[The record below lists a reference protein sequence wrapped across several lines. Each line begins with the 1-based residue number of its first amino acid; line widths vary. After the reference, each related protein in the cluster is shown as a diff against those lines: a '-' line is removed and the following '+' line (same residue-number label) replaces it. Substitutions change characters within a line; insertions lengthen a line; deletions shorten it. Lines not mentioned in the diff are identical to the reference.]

1 MEGNTKLA
9 IGSPTSPSSEEILE
23 KLEALIEQ
31 KEESGDV
38 EEYKITI
45 LVLTIAHGEKII
57 LRPHISD
64 LNEFEDY
71 ERELKGLPWYT
82 FVEKTYIYGYAPF
95 GNVCLI
101 SHNPNEVWSRPETK
115 LSFQKTLN
123 SLSIDTKNRST
134 FAKTVSQVNADF
146 INRPQTSQAKPRGA
160 IMAQMF
166 QKDKELHSEN
176 MPIKGMMNPMTMRL
190 EIIPSVYVLSGKNTD
205 RIEEYL
211 KEDPY
216 SFMASQDR
224 YSGIFVSVLSD
235 NRDNTYE
242 FPSLFNLADGR
253 HIMEIFQRLKNP
265 IPGINIDTVDG
276 SELYKVI
283 QDYINYWNR
292 TCGNPMLNIRFG
304 MNAYQIRDK
313 TTGKLKAPSYF
324 MLTQLNTMNVY
335 VIANLVFDFLV
346 SKEKDPNSV
355 YRKDIELWVEELK
368 QQNSKIINIST
379 ACEGVNPAKISMS
392 TIQDITPHINRN
404 SISRSITQ
412 NETEKGGPDIIN
424 FDDLDEYI
432 SKFEEKVVEEA
443 EGLKARKRSNK
454 RITKKKYKKN
464 TKRTKKQGKR
474 RTKKQGKRRTK
485 KNEK

>member
-1 MEGNTKLA
+1 MERN
-9 IGSPTSPSSEEILE
+9 TSPSSEEILE
-23 KLEALIEQ
+23 KLEAIIET

-45 LVLTIAHGEKII
+45 LALTISHGEKII
-57 LRPHISD
+57 LRPQISD
-64 LNEFEDY
+64 LSEFEDY
-71 ERELKGLPWYT
+71 ERELKELPWYT

-101 SHNPNEVWSRPETK
+101 SHNPNEIWSRPETK
-115 LSFQKTLN
+115 LGFQKTLN
-123 SLSIDTKNRST
+123 SLSIDTRNRST

-146 INRPQTSQAKPRGA
+146 INRPVSRSETSQAKPRGA

-166 QKDKELHSEN
+166 KTDKDLHSEN
-176 MPIKGMMNPMTMRL
+176 MPIKGIMNPMTMRL

-211 KEDPY
+211 KEDPHT
-216 SFMASQDR
+216 FMASQDR

-242 FPSLFNLADGR
+242 FPSLFNLADGK

-265 IPGINIDTVDG
+265 ITDINIDTVDG

-283 QDYINYWNR
+283 QDYIDYWNR
-292 TCGNPMLNIRFG
+292 TCGNPMLYIRFG
-304 MNAYQIRDK
+304 MTTYHIRDK
-313 TTGKLKAPSYF
+313 TTGKLKTSSYF

-346 SKEKDPNSV
+346 SKQNDPNEA
-355 YRKDIELWVEELK
+355 YRKDIEIWVEELK
-368 QQNSKIINIST
+368 QKNSKIINIST
-379 ACEGVNPAKISMS
+379 ACEGVNPSKISMP
-392 TIQDITPHINRN
+392 TIQDIAPHINRN
-404 SISRSITQ
+404 SISRSRTQ
-412 NETEKGGPDIIN
+412 DETEKGGPNTIN

-432 SKFEEKVVEEA
+432 SNFEEKVVEEA
-443 EGLKARKRSNK
+443 EGLKKTNK
-454 RITKKKYKKN
+454 RITKKKYKKTIN
-464 TKRTKKQGKR
+464 KRSTKKKRTKKKR
-474 RTKKQGKRRTK
+474 TRNII
-485 KNEK
+485 KNK

>member
-1 MEGNTKLA
+1 MD
-9 IGSPTSPSSEEILE
+9 SHTSPSSEEILE
-23 KLEALIEQ
+23 KLEGLI
-31 KEESGDV
+31 EESGDV

-45 LVLTIAHGEKII
+45 LVLTISHGEKII

-64 LNEFEDY
+64 LNEFEEY
-71 ERELKGLPWYT
+71 EAELKRLPWYT

-115 LSFQKTLN
+115 LGFQKTLN
-123 SLSIDTKNRST
+123 NLSIDTTNRST

-146 INRPQTSQAKPRGA
+146 LTKPVSRSETSQAKPRGA

-166 QKDKELHSEN
+166 KTDKDLHSEN
-176 MPIKGMMNPMTMRL
+176 MPIKGIMNPMTMRL

-211 KEDPY
+211 REDPHT
-216 SFMASQDR
+216 FMASQDR

-265 IPGINIDTVDG
+265 IPGINIDSVDG

-283 QDYINYWNR
+283 QDYIAYWNSAYK
-292 TCGNPMLNIRFG
+292 THMLDIRFG
-304 MNAYQIRDK
+304 MNAYHIRDK

-346 SKEKDPNSV
+346 SKEKNPNEA
-355 YRKDIELWVEELK
+355 YRKDIKIWVDELK
-368 QQNSKIINIST
+368 EKNSKIINIST
-379 ACEGVNPAKISMS
+379 ACEGVNPAKISMP
-392 TIQDITPHINRN
+392 TIQDIAPHINRN
-404 SISRSITQ
+404 SISRSRTQ
-412 NETEKGGPDIIN
+412 DETEKGGPNTIN

-432 SKFEEKVVEEA
+432 SNFEEKVVKEA
-443 EGLKARKRSNK
+443 EGLKARRKINKTKKRSKRKKNK
-454 RITKKKYKKN
+454 KNVNKTKKRNHYKK
-464 TKRTKKQGKR
+464 
-474 RTKKQGKRRTK
+474 
-485 KNEK
+485 

>member
-1 MEGNTKLA
+1 MD
-9 IGSPTSPSSEEILE
+9 SHTSPSSEEILE
-23 KLEALIEQ
+23 KLEGLI
-31 KEESGDV
+31 EESGDV

-45 LVLTIAHGEKII
+45 LVLTISHGEKII

-64 LNEFEDY
+64 LNEFEEY
-71 ERELKGLPWYT
+71 EAELKSLPWYI

-265 IPGINIDTVDG
+265 IPGINIDSVDG

-283 QDYINYWNR
+283 QDYIAYWNSAYK
-292 TCGNPMLNIRFG
+292 THMLDIRFG
-304 MNAYQIRDK
+304 MNAYHIRDK
-313 TTGKLKAPSYF
+313 TTGKLKTATYF

-346 SKEKDPNSV
+346 SKQKDPTGE
-355 YRKDIELWVEELK
+355 YRKDIEIWVEELK
-368 QQNSKIINIST
+368 QKNSKIINIST
-379 ACEGVNPAKISMS
+379 ACEGVNPAKISMP
-392 TIQDITPHINRN
+392 TIQDIAPHINRN
-404 SISRSITQ
+404 SISRSRTQ
-412 NETEKGGPDIIN
+412 DETEKGGPNTIN

-432 SKFEEKVVEEA
+432 SNFEEKVVKEA
-443 EGLKARKRSNK
+443 EGLRPFKRRKINKTKKRSKRKKNK
-454 RITKKKYKKN
+454 KNVNKTKKRNHYKK
-464 TKRTKKQGKR
+464 
-474 RTKKQGKRRTK
+474 
-485 KNEK
+485 

>member
-1 MEGNTKLA
+1 M
-9 IGSPTSPSSEEILE
+9 
-23 KLEALIEQ
+23 
-31 KEESGDV
+31 
-38 EEYKITI
+38 
-45 LVLTIAHGEKII
+45 
-57 LRPHISD
+57 
-64 LNEFEDY
+64 
-71 ERELKGLPWYT
+71 
-82 FVEKTYIYGYAPF
+82 
-95 GNVCLI
+95 
-101 SHNPNEVWSRPETK
+101 
-115 LSFQKTLN
+115 
-123 SLSIDTKNRST
+123 SIDTKNRST

-276 SELYKVI
+276 GELYKVI
-283 QDYINYWNR
+283 QDYIAYWNSAYK
-292 TCGNPMLNIRFG
+292 THMLDIRFR
-304 MNAYQIRDK
+304 MNAYHIRDK
-313 TTGKLKAPSYF
+313 TTGKLKTATYF

-346 SKEKDPNSV
+346 SKEKNPNEA
-355 YRKDIELWVEELK
+355 YRKDIKIWIDELK
-368 QQNSKIINIST
+368 EKNSKIINIST
-379 ACEGVNPAKISMS
+379 ACEGVNPAKISMP
-392 TIQDITPHINRN
+392 TIQDIAPHINRN
-404 SISRSITQ
+404 SISRSRTQ
-412 NETEKGGPDIIN
+412 DETGENGPNTIN

-432 SKFEEKVVEEA
+432 AKFEEKVVEEEKKEVA
-443 EGLKARKRSNK
+443 EGLRPQKARKRTIK
-454 RITKKKYKKN
+454 RSKRKKYKKGTN
-464 TKRTKKQGKR
+464 KQRTKKRKHY
-474 RTKKQGKRRTK
+474 KK
-485 KNEK
+485 

>member
-1 MEGNTKLA
+1 MD
-9 IGSPTSPSSEEILE
+9 SPSSEEILE
-23 KLEALIEQ
+23 KLEGLIQ
-31 KEESGDV
+31 ESGDV

-57 LRPHISD
+57 LRPQISD
-64 LNEFEDY
+64 LNEFEEY
-71 ERELKGLPWYT
+71 ETELKGLPWYA

-123 SLSIDTKNRST
+123 SLSIDTRNRNT

-146 INRPQTSQAKPRGA
+146 INKPETGQSKPRGA

-166 QKDKELHSEN
+166 KKDKEVHSEH
-176 MPIKGMMNPMTMRL
+176 MPIKGIMNPMTMRL

-211 KEDPY
+211 KEDPHT
-216 SFMASQDR
+216 FMASQDR
-224 YSGIFVSVLSD
+224 YSGIFISVLSD
-235 NRDNTYE
+235 NKDNTYE

-276 SELYKVI
+276 GELYKVI
-283 QDYINYWNR
+283 QNYISYWN
-292 TCGNPMLNIRFG
+292 TAYKTPMLDIRFG
-304 MNAYQIRDK
+304 MTTYHIRDK
-313 TTGKLKAPSYF
+313 TTGKLKTPTYF

-346 SKEKDPNSV
+346 SKQKDPNEV

-368 QQNSKIINIST
+368 QKNSKIINIST
-379 ACEGVNPAKISMS
+379 ACEGVNPAKISMP
-392 TIQDITPHINRN
+392 TIQDIAPHINRN

-432 SKFEEKVVEEA
+432 SNFEEKVVEEEKKEVA
-443 EGLKARKRSNK
+443 EGLRVRRRRRTIKRSK
-454 RITKKKYKKN
+454 MKKYKKN
-464 TKRTKKQGKR
+464 INKTKKHKDY
-474 RTKKQGKRRTK
+474 KI
-485 KNEK
+485 KNNKNKNNKNNNK

>member
-1 MEGNTKLA
+1 MEGN
-9 IGSPTSPSSEEILE
+9 TSPSSEEILE
-23 KLEALIEQ
+23 KLEGLI
-31 KEESGDV
+31 EESGDV

-45 LVLTIAHGEKII
+45 LALTIAHGEKII
-57 LRPHISD
+57 LRPQISD
-64 LNEFEDY
+64 LNEFEEY
-71 ERELKGLPWYT
+71 EAELKGLPWYT

-101 SHNPNEVWSRPETK
+101 SHNPSEIWSRPETK

-123 SLSIDTKNRST
+123 SLSIDTTNRNT

-146 INRPQTSQAKPRGA
+146 INRPVSSQAKPRGA

-166 QKDKELHSEN
+166 KTDKELHSEN
-176 MPIKGMMNPMTMRL
+176 MPIKGIMNPMTMRL
-190 EIIPSVYVLSGKNTD
+190 EIIPSIYVLSGKNTD

-211 KEDPY
+211 KEDPHT
-216 SFMASQDR
+216 FMASQDR
-224 YSGIFVSVLSD
+224 YSGIFVSVISD

-242 FPSLFNLADGR
+242 FPTLFNLADGR

-276 SELYKVI
+276 GELYKVI
-283 QDYINYWNR
+283 QDYIAYWN
-292 TCGNPMLNIRFG
+292 TAYKTPMLDIRFG
-304 MNAYQIRDK
+304 MTTYHIRDK
-313 TTGKLKAPSYF
+313 TTGKLKTPTYF

-346 SKEKDPNSV
+346 SKQKDPNEV
-355 YRKDIELWVEELK
+355 YRKDIEIWVEELK
-368 QQNSKIINIST
+368 QKNSKIINIST
-379 ACEGVNPAKISMS
+379 ACEGVNPAKISMP
-392 TIQDITPHINRN
+392 TIQDIAPHINRN

-432 SKFEEKVVEEA
+432 AKFEEKVVEEEKKEVA
-443 EGLKARKRSNK
+443 EGLRPQKARKRTIK
-454 RITKKKYKKN
+454 RSKRKKYKKGTN
-464 TKRTKKQGKR
+464 KQRTKKRKHY
-474 RTKKQGKRRTK
+474 KK
-485 KNEK
+485 

>member
-1 MEGNTKLA
+1 MERN
-9 IGSPTSPSSEEILE
+9 TSPSSEEILE
-23 KLEALIEQ
+23 KLEAIIET

-45 LVLTIAHGEKII
+45 LALTISHGEKII
-57 LRPHISD
+57 LRPQISD
-64 LNEFEDY
+64 LSEFEDY
-71 ERELKGLPWYT
+71 ERELKELPWYT

-101 SHNPNEVWSRPETK
+101 SHNPNEIWSRPETK
-115 LSFQKTLN
+115 LGFQKTLN
-123 SLSIDTKNRST
+123 SLSIDTRNRST

-146 INRPQTSQAKPRGA
+146 INRPVSSQAKPRGA

-166 QKDKELHSEN
+166 KTDKDLHSEN
-176 MPIKGMMNPMTMRL
+176 MPIKGIMNPMTMRL

-211 KEDPY
+211 KEDPHT
-216 SFMASQDR
+216 FMASQDR

-242 FPSLFNLADGR
+242 FPSLFNLADGK

-265 IPGINIDTVDG
+265 ITDINIDTVDG

-283 QDYINYWNR
+283 QDYIDYWNR
-292 TCGNPMLNIRFG
+292 TCGNPMLYIRFG
-304 MNAYQIRDK
+304 MNGYHIRDK
-313 TTGKLKAPSYF
+313 TTGKPKTSSYF

-346 SKEKDPNSV
+346 SKQNDPNEA
-355 YRKDIELWVEELK
+355 YRKDIEIWVEELK
-368 QQNSKIINIST
+368 QKNSKIINIST
-379 ACEGVNPAKISMS
+379 ACEGVNPSKISMP
-392 TIQDITPHINRN
+392 TIQDIAPHINRN
-404 SISRSITQ
+404 SISRSRTQ
-412 NETEKGGPDIIN
+412 DETGENGPDIIN

-432 SKFEEKVVEEA
+432 AKFEEKVVEEA
-443 EGLKARKRSNK
+443 EGLKKTNK
-454 RITKKKYKKN
+454 RITKKKYKKTIN
-464 TKRTKKQGKR
+464 KRSTKKKRTKKKR
-474 RTKKQGKRRTK
+474 TRNII
-485 KNEK
+485 KNK

>member
-1 MEGNTKLA
+1 MD
-9 IGSPTSPSSEEILE
+9 SHTSPSSEEILE
-23 KLEALIEQ
+23 KLEGLI
-31 KEESGDV
+31 EESGDV

-45 LVLTIAHGEKII
+45 LVLTISHGEKII
-57 LRPHISD
+57 LRPQISD
-64 LNEFEDY
+64 LNEFEEY
-71 ERELKGLPWYT
+71 EAELKGLPWYT

-265 IPGINIDTVDG
+265 IPGINIDSVDG

-283 QDYINYWNR
+283 QDYIAYWNSAYK
-292 TCGNPMLNIRFG
+292 THMLDIRFG
-304 MNAYQIRDK
+304 MNAYHIRDK
-313 TTGKLKAPSYF
+313 TTGKLKTATYF

-346 SKEKDPNSV
+346 SKQKDPTGE
-355 YRKDIELWVEELK
+355 YRKDIEIWVEELK
-368 QQNSKIINIST
+368 QKNSKIINIST
-379 ACEGVNPAKISMS
+379 ACEGVNPAKISMP
-392 TIQDITPHINRN
+392 TIQDIAPHINRN
-404 SISRSITQ
+404 SISRSRTQ
-412 NETEKGGPDIIN
+412 DETEKGGPNTIN

-432 SKFEEKVVEEA
+432 SNFEEKVVKEA
-443 EGLKARKRSNK
+443 EGLKARRKINKTKKRSKRKKNK
-454 RITKKKYKKN
+454 KNVNKTKKRNHYKK
-464 TKRTKKQGKR
+464 
-474 RTKKQGKRRTK
+474 
-485 KNEK
+485 

>member
-1 MEGNTKLA
+1 MEGNA
-9 IGSPTSPSSEEILE
+9 SPSSEEILE
-23 KLEALIEQ
+23 KLEGLI
-31 KEESGDV
+31 EESGSV

-45 LVLTIAHGEKII
+45 LVLTISHGEKII
-57 LRPHISD
+57 LRSQISD

>member
-1 MEGNTKLA
+1 MEGN
-9 IGSPTSPSSEEILE
+9 TSPSSEEILE
-23 KLEALIEQ
+23 KLEALIET

-45 LVLTIAHGEKII
+45 LALTIAHGEKII
-57 LRPHISD
+57 LRPQIGD
-64 LNEFEDY
+64 LNEFEEY
-71 ERELKGLPWYT
+71 EAELKRLPWYT

-115 LSFQKTLN
+115 LGFQKTLN
-123 SLSIDTKNRST
+123 NLSIDTTNRST

-146 INRPQTSQAKPRGA
+146 LTKPVSRSETSQAKPRGA

-166 QKDKELHSEN
+166 KTDKDLHSEN
-176 MPIKGMMNPMTMRL
+176 MPIKGIMNPMTMRL

-211 KEDPY
+211 REDPHT
-216 SFMASQDR
+216 FMASQDR

-265 IPGINIDTVDG
+265 IPGINIDAVDG

-283 QDYINYWNR
+283 QDYIDYWNT
-292 TCGNPMLNIRFG
+292 TCGNPMLNIRFI
-304 MNAYQIRDK
+304 MNAYHIRDK

-346 SKEKDPNSV
+346 SKEKNPNEA
-355 YRKDIELWVEELK
+355 YRKDIKIWVDELK
-368 QQNSKIINIST
+368 EKNSKIINIST
-379 ACEGVNPAKISMS
+379 ACEGVNPAKISMP
-392 TIQDITPHINRN
+392 TIQDIAPHINRN
-404 SISRSITQ
+404 SISRSRTQ
-412 NETEKGGPDIIN
+412 DETGENGPNTIN

-432 SKFEEKVVEEA
+432 AKFEEKVVEEEA
-443 EGLKARKRSNK
+443 KGLKARKRTNK
-454 RITKKKYKKN
+454 RSKKKKYKKSTKN
-464 TKRTKKQGKR
+464 KKTTKTTTKRTRKKQLKEEYN
-474 RTKKQGKRRTK
+474 KK
-485 KNEK
+485 

>member
-1 MEGNTKLA
+1 MD
-9 IGSPTSPSSEEILE
+9 SHTSPSSEEILE
-23 KLEALIEQ
+23 KLEGLI
-31 KEESGDV
+31 EESGDV

-45 LVLTIAHGEKII
+45 LVLTISHGEKII

-64 LNEFEDY
+64 LNEFEEY
-71 ERELKGLPWYT
+71 EAELKGLPWYT

-265 IPGINIDTVDG
+265 IPGINIDSVDG

-283 QDYINYWNR
+283 QDYIAYWNSAYK
-292 TCGNPMLNIRFG
+292 THMLDIRFG
-304 MNAYQIRDK
+304 MNAYHIRDK
-313 TTGKLKAPSYF
+313 TTGKLKTATYF

-346 SKEKDPNSV
+346 SKQKDPTGE
-355 YRKDIELWVEELK
+355 YRKDIEIWVEELK
-368 QQNSKIINIST
+368 QKNSKIINIST
-379 ACEGVNPAKISMS
+379 ACEGVNPAKISMP
-392 TIQDITPHINRN
+392 TIQEITPYINRN
-404 SISRSITQ
+404 SISRSRTQ
-412 NETEKGGPDIIN
+412 DETEKGGPNTIN

-432 SKFEEKVVEEA
+432 SNFEEKVVKEA
-443 EGLKARKRSNK
+443 EGLRPFKRRKINKTKKRSKRKKNK
-454 RITKKKYKKN
+454 KNVNKTKKRNHYKK
-464 TKRTKKQGKR
+464 
-474 RTKKQGKRRTK
+474 
-485 KNEK
+485 

>member
-1 MEGNTKLA
+1 MEGNA
-9 IGSPTSPSSEEILE
+9 SPSSEEILE
-23 KLEALIEQ
+23 KLEGLI
-31 KEESGDV
+31 EESGSI

-45 LVLTIAHGEKII
+45 LVLTISHGEKII
-57 LRPHISD
+57 LRSQIND

-101 SHNPNEVWSRPETK
+101 SHNPNEIWSRPETK
-115 LSFQKTLN
+115 LGFQKTLN
-123 SLSIDTKNRST
+123 SLSIDTTNRST

-146 INRPQTSQAKPRGA
+146 ITRPETGQAKPRGA
-160 IMAQMF
+160 IMAEMF
-166 QKDKELHSEN
+166 KKDKDHHSEN
-176 MPIKGMMNPMTMRL
+176 MPIKGIMNPMTMRL
-190 EIIPSVYVLSGKNTD
+190 EIVPSLYVLSGKNTD
-205 RIEEYL
+205 RIEEYI
-211 KEDPY
+211 KQDP
-216 SFMASQDR
+216 STFMASQDR
-224 YSGIFVSVLSD
+224 YSGIFVSVLSV
-235 NRDNTYE
+235 NRHNTYE

-368 QQNSKIINIST
+368 QKNSKIINIST
-379 ACEGVNPAKISMS
+379 ACEGVNQSKISMS

-443 EGLKARKRSNK
+443 EGLKRSNK

-485 KNEK
+485 KNEKMKNNK

>member
-1 MEGNTKLA
+1 MD
-9 IGSPTSPSSEEILE
+9 SHTSPSSEEILE
-23 KLEALIEQ
+23 KLEGLI
-31 KEESGDV
+31 EESGDV

-45 LVLTIAHGEKII
+45 LVLTISHGEKII

-64 LNEFEDY
+64 LNEFEEY
-71 ERELKGLPWYT
+71 EAELKGLPWYT

-265 IPGINIDTVDG
+265 IPGINIDSVDG

-283 QDYINYWNR
+283 QDYIAYWNSAYK
-292 TCGNPMLNIRFG
+292 THMLDIRFG
-304 MNAYQIRDK
+304 MNAYHIRDK
-313 TTGKLKAPSYF
+313 TTGKLKTATYF

-346 SKEKDPNSV
+346 SKQKDPTGE
-355 YRKDIELWVEELK
+355 YRKDIEIWVEELK
-368 QQNSKIINIST
+368 QKNSKIINIST
-379 ACEGVNPAKISMS
+379 ACEGVNPAKISMP
-392 TIQDITPHINRN
+392 TIQDIAPHINRN
-404 SISRSITQ
+404 SISRSRTQ
-412 NETEKGGPDIIN
+412 DETEKGGPNTIN

-432 SKFEEKVVEEA
+432 SNFEEKVVKEA
-443 EGLKARKRSNK
+443 EGLKARRKINKTKKRSKRKKNK
-454 RITKKKYKKN
+454 KNVNKTKKRNHYKK
-464 TKRTKKQGKR
+464 
-474 RTKKQGKRRTK
+474 
-485 KNEK
+485 

>member
-1 MEGNTKLA
+1 MD
-9 IGSPTSPSSEEILE
+9 SHTSPSSEEILE
-23 KLEALIEQ
+23 KLEGLI
-31 KEESGDV
+31 EESGDV

-45 LVLTIAHGEKII
+45 LVLTISHGEKII

-64 LNEFEDY
+64 LNEFEEY
-71 ERELKGLPWYT
+71 EAELKGLPWYT

-265 IPGINIDTVDG
+265 IPGINIDSVDG

-283 QDYINYWNR
+283 QDYIAYWNSAYK
-292 TCGNPMLNIRFG
+292 THMLDIRFG
-304 MNAYQIRDK
+304 MNAYHIRDK
-313 TTGKLKAPSYF
+313 TTGKLKTATYF

-346 SKEKDPNSV
+346 SKQKDPTGE
-355 YRKDIELWVEELK
+355 YRKDIEIWVEELK
-368 QQNSKIINIST
+368 QKNSKIINIST
-379 ACEGVNPAKISMS
+379 ACEGVNPAKISMP
-392 TIQDITPHINRN
+392 TIQDIAPHINRN
-404 SISRSITQ
+404 SISRSRTQ
-412 NETEKGGPDIIN
+412 DETEKGGPNTIN

-432 SKFEEKVVEEA
+432 SNFEEKVVKEA
-443 EGLKARKRSNK
+443 EGLRPFKRRKINKTKKRSKRKKNK
-454 RITKKKYKKN
+454 KNVNKTKKRNHYKK
-464 TKRTKKQGKR
+464 
-474 RTKKQGKRRTK
+474 
-485 KNEK
+485 

>member
-1 MEGNTKLA
+1 MERN
-9 IGSPTSPSSEEILE
+9 TSPSSEEILE
-23 KLEALIEQ
+23 KLEAIIET

-45 LVLTIAHGEKII
+45 LALTISHGEKII
-57 LRPHISD
+57 LRPQISD
-64 LNEFEDY
+64 LSEFEDY
-71 ERELKGLPWYT
+71 ERELKELPWYT

-101 SHNPNEVWSRPETK
+101 SHNPNEIWSRPETK
-115 LSFQKTLN
+115 LGFQKTLN
-123 SLSIDTKNRST
+123 SLSIDTRNRST

-146 INRPQTSQAKPRGA
+146 INRPVSRSETSQAKPRGA

-166 QKDKELHSEN
+166 KTDKDLHSEN
-176 MPIKGMMNPMTMRL
+176 MPIKGIMNPMTMRL

-211 KEDPY
+211 REDPHT
-216 SFMASQDR
+216 FMASQDR

-242 FPSLFNLADGR
+242 FPTLFNLADGR

-265 IPGINIDTVDG
+265 IPGLNIDIVDG

-283 QDYINYWNR
+283 QDYISYWNR

-304 MNAYQIRDK
+304 MTTYHIRDK
-313 TTGKLKAPSYF
+313 TTGKLKTPTYF

-346 SKEKDPNSV
+346 SKQKDSNEA
-355 YRKDIELWVEELK
+355 YRKDIEIWVEELK
-368 QQNSKIINIST
+368 QKNSKIINIST
-379 ACEGVNPAKISMS
+379 ACEGVNPAKISMP
-392 TIQDITPHINRN
+392 TIQDIAPHINRN
-404 SISRSITQ
+404 SISRSRTQ
-412 NETEKGGPDIIN
+412 DETGENGPDIIN

-432 SKFEEKVVEEA
+432 AKFEEKVVEEA
-443 EGLKARKRSNK
+443 EGLKKTNK
-454 RITKKKYKKN
+454 RITKKKYKKTIN
-464 TKRTKKQGKR
+464 KRSTKKKRTRKK
-474 RTKKQGKRRTK
+474 RTRNII
-485 KNEK
+485 KNK

>member
-1 MEGNTKLA
+1 MEGN
-9 IGSPTSPSSEEILE
+9 TSPSSEEILE
-23 KLEALIEQ
+23 KLEGLI
-31 KEESGDV
+31 EESGDV

-45 LVLTIAHGEKII
+45 LALTIAHGEKII
-57 LRPHISD
+57 LRPQISD

-71 ERELKGLPWYT
+71 EAELKGLPWYT

-101 SHNPNEVWSRPETK
+101 SHNPSEIWSRPETK

-123 SLSIDTKNRST
+123 SLSIDTTNRNT

-146 INRPQTSQAKPRGA
+146 INRPVSSQAKPRGA

-166 QKDKELHSEN
+166 KTDKDLHSEN
-176 MPIKGMMNPMTMRL
+176 MPIKGIMNPMTMRL

-211 KEDPY
+211 REDPHT
-216 SFMASQDR
+216 FMASQDR
-224 YSGIFVSVLSD
+224 YSGIFVSVISD

-265 IPGINIDTVDG
+265 IPGINIDAVDG
-276 SELYKVI
+276 GELYKVI
-283 QDYINYWNR
+283 QDYIAYWN
-292 TCGNPMLNIRFG
+292 TAYKTPMLDIRFG
-304 MNAYQIRDK
+304 MTTYHIRDK
-313 TTGKLKAPSYF
+313 TTGKLKTPTYF

-335 VIANLVFDFLV
+335 VIANLVFDFLL
-346 SKEKDPNSV
+346 SKQKDPNEV
-355 YRKDIELWVEELK
+355 YRKDIEIWVEELK
-368 QQNSKIINIST
+368 QKNSKIINIST
-379 ACEGVNPAKISMS
+379 ACEGVNPAKISMP
-392 TIQDITPHINRN
+392 TIQDIAPHINRN

-432 SKFEEKVVEEA
+432 AKFEEKVVEEEKKEVA
-443 EGLKARKRSNK
+443 EGLRPQKARKRTIK
-454 RITKKKYKKN
+454 RSKRKKYKKGTN
-464 TKRTKKQGKR
+464 KQRTKKRKHY
-474 RTKKQGKRRTK
+474 KK
-485 KNEK
+485 

>member
-1 MEGNTKLA
+1 MEGN
-9 IGSPTSPSSEEILE
+9 TSPSSEEILE
-23 KLEALIEQ
+23 KLEGLI
-31 KEESGDV
+31 EESGDV

-45 LVLTIAHGEKII
+45 LALTIAHGEKII
-57 LRPHISD
+57 LRPQISD
-64 LNEFEDY
+64 LNEFEEY
-71 ERELKGLPWYT
+71 EAELKGLPWYT

-101 SHNPNEVWSRPETK
+101 SHNPSEIWSRPETK

-123 SLSIDTKNRST
+123 SLSIDTTNRNT

-146 INRPQTSQAKPRGA
+146 INRPVSSQAKPRGA

-166 QKDKELHSEN
+166 KTDKELHSEN
-176 MPIKGMMNPMTMRL
+176 MPIKGIMNPMTMRL

-211 KEDPY
+211 REDPHT
-216 SFMASQDR
+216 FMASQDR
-224 YSGIFVSVLSD
+224 YSGIFVSVISD

-265 IPGINIDTVDG
+265 IPGINIDSVDG
-276 SELYKVI
+276 GELYKVI
-283 QDYINYWNR
+283 QDYIAYWNSTYGR
-292 TCGNPMLNIRFG
+292 HMLDIRFG
-304 MNAYQIRDK
+304 MTTYHIRDK
-313 TTGKLKAPSYF
+313 TTGKLKTPTYF

-335 VIANLVFDFLV
+335 VIANLVFDFLL
-346 SKEKDPNSV
+346 SKQKDPNEV
-355 YRKDIELWVEELK
+355 YRKDIEIWVEELK
-368 QQNSKIINIST
+368 QKNSKIINIST
-379 ACEGVNPAKISMS
+379 ACEGVNPAKISMP
-392 TIQDITPHINRN
+392 TIQDIAPHINRN

-432 SKFEEKVVEEA
+432 AKFEEKVVEEEKKEVA
-443 EGLKARKRSNK
+443 EGLRPQKARKRTIK
-454 RITKKKYKKN
+454 RSKRKKYKKGTN
-464 TKRTKKQGKR
+464 KQRTKKRKHY
-474 RTKKQGKRRTK
+474 KK
-485 KNEK
+485 

>member
-1 MEGNTKLA
+1 MD
-9 IGSPTSPSSEEILE
+9 SHTSPSSEEILE
-23 KLEALIEQ
+23 KLEGLI
-31 KEESGDV
+31 EESGDV

-45 LVLTIAHGEKII
+45 LVLTISHGEKII

-64 LNEFEDY
+64 LNEFEEY
-71 ERELKGLPWYT
+71 EAELKGLPWYT

-176 MPIKGMMNPMTMRL
+176 IPIKAMMNPMTMRL

-265 IPGINIDTVDG
+265 IPGINIDSVDG

-283 QDYINYWNR
+283 QDYIAYWNSAYK
-292 TCGNPMLNIRFG
+292 THMLDIRFG
-304 MNAYQIRDK
+304 MNAYHIRDK
-313 TTGKLKAPSYF
+313 TTGKLKTATYF

-335 VIANLVFDFLV
+335 IIANLVFDFLV
-346 SKEKDPNSV
+346 SKQKDPNEA
-355 YRKDIELWVEELK
+355 YIKDIEIWVEELK
-368 QQNSKIINIST
+368 QKNSKIINIST
-379 ACEGVNPAKISMS
+379 ACEGVNPAKISMP
-392 TIQDITPHINRN
+392 TIQDIAPHINRN
-404 SISRSITQ
+404 SISRSKTQ
-412 NETEKGGPDIIN
+412 EETGENGPNTIN

-432 SKFEEKVVEEA
+432 AKFEEKVA
-443 EGLKARKRSNK
+443 AKGLRLLRRKRTNK
-454 RITKKKYKKN
+454 RSTRKKYKKSKNKTRTNKRSTRKKYKKN
-464 TKRTKKQGKR
+464 TRTNSK
-474 RTKKQGKRRTK
+474 
-485 KNEK
+485 

>member
-1 MEGNTKLA
+1 MEGN
-9 IGSPTSPSSEEILE
+9 TSPSSEEILE
-23 KLEALIEQ
+23 KLEGLI
-31 KEESGDV
+31 EESGDV

-45 LVLTIAHGEKII
+45 LVLTISHGEKII

-64 LNEFEDY
+64 LNEFEEY
-71 ERELKGLPWYT
+71 EAELKGLPWYT

-123 SLSIDTKNRST
+123 SLSIDTTNRNT

-265 IPGINIDTVDG
+265 IPGINIDSVDG
-276 SELYKVI
+276 GELYKVI
-283 QDYINYWNR
+283 QDYIAYWNSTYGR
-292 TCGNPMLNIRFG
+292 HMLDIRFG
-304 MNAYQIRDK
+304 MTTYHIRDK
-313 TTGKLKAPSYF
+313 TTGKLKTATYF

-346 SKEKDPNSV
+346 SKQKDPTGE
-355 YRKDIELWVEELK
+355 YRKDIEIWVEELK
-368 QQNSKIINIST
+368 QKNSKIINIST
-379 ACEGVNPAKISMS
+379 ACEGVNPAKISMP
-392 TIQDITPHINRN
+392 TIQDIAPHINRN

-432 SKFEEKVVEEA
+432 AKFEEKVVEEEKKEVA
-443 EGLKARKRSNK
+443 EGLRPQKARKRTIK
-454 RITKKKYKKN
+454 RSKRKKYKKGTN
-464 TKRTKKQGKR
+464 KQRTKKRKHY
-474 RTKKQGKRRTK
+474 KK
-485 KNEK
+485 

>member
-1 MEGNTKLA
+1 MEGN
-9 IGSPTSPSSEEILE
+9 TSPSSEEILE
-23 KLEALIEQ
+23 KLEGLI
-31 KEESGDV
+31 EESGDV

-45 LVLTIAHGEKII
+45 LALTIAHGEKII
-57 LRPHISD
+57 LRPQISD
-64 LNEFEDY
+64 LNEFEEY
-71 ERELKGLPWYT
+71 EAELKGLPWYT

-101 SHNPNEVWSRPETK
+101 SHNPSEIWSRPETK

-123 SLSIDTKNRST
+123 SLSIDTTNRNT
-134 FAKTVSQVNADF
+134 FAKTVSQVNAVF
-146 INRPQTSQAKPRGA
+146 INRPVSSQAKPRGA

-166 QKDKELHSEN
+166 KTDKELHSEN
-176 MPIKGMMNPMTMRL
+176 MPIKGIMNPMTMRL

-205 RIEEYL
+205 RIEEYIR
-211 KEDPY
+211 EDPHT
-216 SFMASQDR
+216 FMASQDR
-224 YSGIFVSVLSD
+224 YSGIFVSVISD

-276 SELYKVI
+276 GELYKVI
-283 QDYINYWNR
+283 QDYIAYWN
-292 TCGNPMLNIRFG
+292 TAYKTPMLDIRFG
-304 MNAYQIRDK
+304 MTTYHIRDK
-313 TTGKLKAPSYF
+313 TTGKLKTPTYF

-346 SKEKDPNSV
+346 SKEKDPNAA
-355 YRKDIELWVEELK
+355 YRKDIEIWVEELK
-368 QQNSKIINIST
+368 QKNSKIINIST
-379 ACEGVNPAKISMS
+379 ACEGVNPAKISMP
-392 TIQDITPHINRN
+392 TIQDIAPHINRN

-432 SKFEEKVVEEA
+432 AKFEEKVVEEEKKEVA
-443 EGLKARKRSNK
+443 EGLRPQKARKRTIK
-454 RITKKKYKKN
+454 RSKRKKYKKGTN
-464 TKRTKKQGKR
+464 KQRTKKRKHY
-474 RTKKQGKRRTK
+474 KK
-485 KNEK
+485 

>member
-1 MEGNTKLA
+1 MEGN
-9 IGSPTSPSSEEILE
+9 TSPSSEEILE
-23 KLEALIEQ
+23 KLEGLI
-31 KEESGDV
+31 EESGDV

-45 LVLTIAHGEKII
+45 LALTIAHGEKII
-57 LRPHISD
+57 LRPQISD
-64 LNEFEDY
+64 LNEFEEY
-71 ERELKGLPWYT
+71 EAELKGLPWYT

-101 SHNPNEVWSRPETK
+101 SHNPSEIWSRPETK

-123 SLSIDTKNRST
+123 SLSIDTTNRNT
-134 FAKTVSQVNADF
+134 FAKTVSQVNAVF
-146 INRPQTSQAKPRGA
+146 INRPVSSQAKPRGA

-166 QKDKELHSEN
+166 KTDKELHSEN
-176 MPIKGMMNPMTMRL
+176 MPIKGIMNPMTMRL

-205 RIEEYL
+205 RIEEYIR
-211 KEDPY
+211 EDPHT
-216 SFMASQDR
+216 FMASQDR
-224 YSGIFVSVLSD
+224 YSGIFVSVISD

-276 SELYKVI
+276 GELYKVI
-283 QDYINYWNR
+283 QDYIAYWN
-292 TCGNPMLNIRFG
+292 TAYKTPMLDIRFG
-304 MNAYQIRDK
+304 MTTYHIRDK
-313 TTGKLKAPSYF
+313 TTGKLKTPTYF

-346 SKEKDPNSV
+346 SKQKNPNEA
-355 YRKDIELWVEELK
+355 YRKDIKIWIDELK
-368 QQNSKIINIST
+368 QKNSKIINIST
-379 ACEGVNPAKISMS
+379 ACEGVNPAKISMP
-392 TIQDITPHINRN
+392 TIQDIAPHINRN

-432 SKFEEKVVEEA
+432 AKFEEKVVEEEKKEVA
-443 EGLKARKRSNK
+443 EGLRPQKARKRTIK
-454 RITKKKYKKN
+454 RSKRKKYKKGTN
-464 TKRTKKQGKR
+464 KQRTKKRKHY
-474 RTKKQGKRRTK
+474 KK
-485 KNEK
+485 

>member
-1 MEGNTKLA
+1 MEGN
-9 IGSPTSPSSEEILE
+9 TSPSSEEILE
-23 KLEALIEQ
+23 KLEAIIET

-45 LVLTIAHGEKII
+45 LALTIAHGEKII
-57 LRPHISD
+57 LRPQISD
-64 LNEFEDY
+64 LSEFEDY

-123 SLSIDTKNRST
+123 NLSIDTTNRKT

-146 INRPQTSQAKPRGA
+146 LTKPETSQAKPRGA

-166 QKDKELHSEN
+166 KTDKERHSEH
-176 MPIKGMMNPMTMRL
+176 MPIKGIMNPMTMRL

-211 KEDPY
+211 REDPHT
-216 SFMASQDR
+216 FMASQDR

-235 NRDNTYE
+235 NRDSSYE

-265 IPGINIDTVDG
+265 IPGLNIDTVDG

-283 QDYINYWNR
+283 QDYISYWNS
-292 TCGNPMLNIRFG
+292 TCGSPMLNIRFG
-304 MNAYQIRDK
+304 MTSYHIRDK
-313 TTGKLKAPSYF
+313 TTGKLKTPTYF

-346 SKEKDPNSV
+346 SKEKDPNEV
-355 YRKDIELWVEELK
+355 YRKDIEVWVEELK
-368 QQNSKIINIST
+368 QKNSKIINIST
-379 ACEGVNPAKISMS
+379 ACEGVNPAKISMP
-392 TIQDITPHINRN
+392 TIRDITPHINRN
-404 SISRSITQ
+404 SISRSKSQ

-432 SKFEEKVVEEA
+432 AKFEEKVAA
-443 EGLKARKRSNK
+443 EGLRSLKRTNK
-454 RITKKKYKKN
+454 RTTRKKHKKSSSKRRRKN
-464 TKRTKKQGKR
+464 KRTKNN
-474 RTKKQGKRRTK
+474 KK
-485 KNEK
+485 

>member
-1 MEGNTKLA
+1 MD
-9 IGSPTSPSSEEILE
+9 SHTSPSSEEILE
-23 KLEALIEQ
+23 KLEGLILT

-45 LVLTIAHGEKII
+45 LVLTISHGEKII

-64 LNEFEDY
+64 LNEFEEY
-71 ERELKGLPWYT
+71 EAELKSMPWYT

-123 SLSIDTKNRST
+123 SLSIDTTNRNT

-146 INRPQTSQAKPRGA
+146 INRRPETSQAKPRGA

-176 MPIKGMMNPMTMRL
+176 MPIKGIMNPMTMRL

-211 KEDPY
+211 KDDPHT
-216 SFMASQDR
+216 FMASQDR

-265 IPGINIDTVDG
+265 IPGLNVDAVDG

-283 QDYINYWNR
+283 QDYIAYWNSAYK
-292 TCGNPMLNIRFG
+292 TPMLDIRFG
-304 MNAYQIRDK
+304 MNAYHIRDK
-313 TTGKLKAPSYF
+313 TTGKLKTATYF

-346 SKEKDPNSV
+346 SKQKDPSGA
-355 YRKDIELWVEELK
+355 YRKDIEIWVEELK
-368 QQNSKIINIST
+368 QKNSKIINIST
-379 ACEGVNPAKISMS
+379 ACEGVNPAKISMP
-392 TIQDITPHINRN
+392 TIQDIAPHINRN
-404 SISRSITQ
+404 SISRSRTQ
-412 NETEKGGPDIIN
+412 DETGENGPDIIN

-432 SKFEEKVVEEA
+432 AKFEEKVVEEA
-443 EGLKARKRSNK
+443 EGLRPQRKRRTIK
-454 RITKKKYKKN
+454 RSKRKKYKKN
-464 TKRTKKQGKR
+464 VNKTKKRKHY
-474 RTKKQGKRRTK
+474 KKI
-485 KNEK
+485 KNNK

>member
-1 MEGNTKLA
+1 MEGN
-9 IGSPTSPSSEEILE
+9 TSPSSEEILE
-23 KLEALIEQ
+23 KLEGLIET

-45 LVLTIAHGEKII
+45 LALTIAHGEKII
-57 LRPHISD
+57 LRPQISD
-64 LNEFEDY
+64 LNEFEEY
-71 ERELKGLPWYT
+71 EAELKSLPWYT

-123 SLSIDTKNRST
+123 NLSIDTTNRNT

-166 QKDKELHSEN
+166 KTDKELHSEN
-176 MPIKGMMNPMTMRL
+176 MPIKGIMNPMTMRL

-211 KEDPY
+211 KEDPHT
-216 SFMASQDR
+216 FMASQDR

-235 NRDNTYE
+235 NRHNTYE

-265 IPGINIDTVDG
+265 ISGINIDTVDG

-283 QDYINYWNR
+283 QDYISYWNT

-346 SKEKDPNSV
+346 SKQKDTNAA
-355 YRKDIELWVEELK
+355 YRKDIEIWIEELK
-368 QQNSKIINIST
+368 EKNSKIINIST
-379 ACEGVNPAKISMS
+379 ACEGVNPAKISMP
-392 TIQDITPHINRN
+392 TIQDIAPHINRN
-404 SISRSITQ
+404 SISRSKTQ
-412 NETEKGGPDIIN
+412 DETGENGPDTIN

-432 SKFEEKVVEEA
+432 AKFEEKVVEEA
-443 EGLKARKRSNK
+443 EGLRIRRRTNKRST
-454 RITKKKYKKN
+454 RKKYKKSITKN
-464 TKRTKKQGKR
+464 KRKKNKRTKNK
-474 RTKKQGKRRTK
+474 RTKIIK
-485 KNEK
+485 

>member
-1 MEGNTKLA
+1 MD
-9 IGSPTSPSSEEILE
+9 SHTSPSSEEILE
-23 KLEALIEQ
+23 KLEGLI
-31 KEESGDV
+31 EESGDV

-45 LVLTIAHGEKII
+45 LVLTISHGEKII

-64 LNEFEDY
+64 LNEFEEY
-71 ERELKGLPWYT
+71 EAELKGLPWYT

-134 FAKTVSQVNADF
+134 FTKTVSQVNADF

-253 HIMEIFQRLKNP
+253 HIMEIFQRLKIFLEYGTYNSTKYC
-265 IPGINIDTVDG
+265 NI
-276 SELYKVI
+276 
-283 QDYINYWNR
+283 
-292 TCGNPMLNIRFG
+292 
-304 MNAYQIRDK
+304 
-313 TTGKLKAPSYF
+313 
-324 MLTQLNTMNVY
+324 
-335 VIANLVFDFLV
+335 
-346 SKEKDPNSV
+346 
-355 YRKDIELWVEELK
+355 
-368 QQNSKIINIST
+368 IISL
-379 ACEGVNPAKISMS
+379 
-392 TIQDITPHINRN
+392 H
-404 SISRSITQ
+404 
-412 NETEKGGPDIIN
+412 
-424 FDDLDEYI
+424 
-432 SKFEEKVVEEA
+432 
-443 EGLKARKRSNK
+443 
-454 RITKKKYKKN
+454 
-464 TKRTKKQGKR
+464 R
-474 RTKKQGKRRTK
+474 RLL
-485 KNEK
+485 